1 MYGWTGKIIRVNLTE
16 KSIKIE
22 DLNMEDAKLYLGG
35 RGLGSKILYDE
46 VDPKID
52 PLSPENKLIFMTGP
66 VTGTYATCAGRFNV
80 VAKAPLTGTIGAA
93 NSGGHFGP
101 ELKFAGYDG
110 IIFEGKA
117 DKPVYLHI
125 CDDLIELKSAEHL
138 WGKDVFETTD
148 LLLQENEKDAR
159 VACIG
164 PGGEKQVLFA
174 TVMNDKDRAAGRSGM
189 GAVMGSKNLKAVV
202 VKGTKSIK
210 VANQDKFK
218 AAAMDA
224 RGKINE
230 NGVTGPGGGL
240 PTYGTEVLVNILNE
254 VHGLP
259 TRNWKDSRFED
270 GELISGEY
278 LAEKYLIRNKACF
291 ACSIGCG
298 RVINIPDGKYKGI
311 VAGPEYEAA
320 WAYGACCGVKDL
332 NAINKA
338 NHVCNLLG
346 IDPITMGATIAC
358 AMELYESGYIT
369 KEDLGGR
376 ELRFGDAESII
387 EWTELTGNR
396 EGFGDIMALGSYRM
410 AEKYGHPE
418 LSMSV
423 KKQEMPAYDG
433 RVLQGMGLEYATS
446 NRGGCHVRGYL
457 TSPEILGIPVKVDPH
472 TTEGKAPLLKTFQDL
487 TAVVDSSDICLFT
500 TFAIGL
506 PEIAEMLRS
515 VTGLEFSDEEVL
527 RVGERIWNLEKLFNL
542 EAGFTRKD
550 DTLPERLLKEPVNS
564 GPAKGKVVELEKML
578 NEYYEVRGWDEES
591 IPTDEK
597 LEELSLLSYKK
608 KELADV

>member
-1 MYGWTGKIIRVNLTE
+1 MYGWTGKIIRVNLTD
-16 KSIKIE
+16 KKITLE

-35 RGLGSKILYDE
+35 RGLASKILYDE
-46 VDPKID
+46 IDPKID

-66 VTGTYATCAGRFNV
+66 MTGTYAACAGRFNV

-110 IIFEGKA
+110 IIFEGKS
-117 DKPVYLHI
+117 DTPVYLHI
-125 CDDLIELKSAEHL
+125 YDDLIEIKSAEHI

-148 LLLQENEKDAR
+148 ILLKENEEDAR

-202 VKGTKSIK
+202 VKGTKGIN
-210 VANQDKFK
+210 VADKSKFMK
-218 AAAMDA
+218 AVLDA
-224 RGKINE
+224 RNKIKE
-230 NGVTGPGGGL
+230 NPVTGTGGGL
-240 PTYGTEVLVNILNE
+240 PTYGTQVLVNILNE
-254 VHGLP
+254 SHALP
-259 TRNWKDSRFED
+259 TRNWKESYFED
-270 GELISGEY
+270 GDRISGEY
-278 LAEKYLIRNKACF
+278 LAENYLVRNKACF

-298 RVINIPDGKYKGI
+298 RVIRIPDGKYKGI
-311 VAGPEYEAA
+311 VAGPEYEAG
-320 WAYGACCGVKDL
+320 WSFGASCGVGDM
-332 NAINKA
+332 NAVDKA

-358 AMELYESGYIT
+358 AMELYERGCIT
-369 KEDLGGR
+369 REDLGGK
-376 ELRFGDAESII
+376 ELKFGDAESII
-387 EWTELTGNR
+387 YWTEQTGNR

-418 LSMSV
+418 LSMTV

-433 RVLQGMGLEYATS
+433 RAIQGMALSYATS

-457 TSPEILGIPVKVDPH
+457 TSPEVLGIPVKTDPLV
-472 TTEGKAPLLKTFQDL
+472 TEGKPALLKTFQDL

-506 PEIAEMLRS
+506 PEISEMLRGA
-515 VTGLEFSDEEVL
+515 TGMEISDEEVL
-527 RVGERIWNLEKLFNL
+527 KIGERIWNLERMFNI
-542 EAGFTRKD
+542 EAGFTKKD
-550 DTLPERLLKEPVNS
+550 DTLPERLLKEPVTS
-564 GPAKGKVVELEKML
+564 GPAKGKVAELEVML
-578 NEYYEVRGWDEES
+578 KEYYQVRGWNEEG
-591 IPTDEK
+591 IPTEEK
-597 LEELSLLSYKK
+597 LEELSLDKGA
-608 KELADV
+608 LAAI